1 MNTKQQ
7 LLQSIQETEAQLSKL
22 KQDLESH
29 KSLTI
34 QEASVGDTL
43 EDGSIVFKKENGM
56 ALVLAPDS
64 TEVVCPWSK
73 EFSEVFE
80 ALKDN
85 GFNSSQ
91 WFVPTVEQ
99 LLLAHKVVPSEFNN
113 KWYWSS
119 TEYNA
124 TNACFVSF
132 IHSCQGNCRKCNSNR
147 VRAVRCIV
155 F

>member
-7 LLQSIQETEAQLSKL
+7 LLQSIQETEAQLLKL
-22 KQDLESH
+22 KKDLESH
-29 KSLTI
+29 KTPTI
-34 QEASVGDTL
+34 QEASVGDVL

-56 ALVLAPDS
+56 ALLFAPAS

-85 GFNSSQ
+85 GFNPSQ
-91 WFVPTVEQ
+91 WFVPTLEQ
-99 LLLAHKVVPSEFNN
+99 LQLAYKVVPEHFNK

-119 TEYNA
+119 AESGAAGAYVLYFSDGSRIINCKD
-124 TNACFVSF
+124 N
-132 IHSCQGNCRKCNSNR
+132 SCN